1 MRTVTAM
8 TIRSIR
14 VLIASLLF
22 LACTGLQAE
31 GPKDCFPEDV
41 LPDNGFPSVLLKTT
55 MGDIVVELNRM
66 RAPVSTNNFL
76 RYVIEGKYDN
86 TIFHR
91 VIAGFVAQGG
101 GYTETLEEPELHAP
115 IINESGNGLKNLPM
129 TIAMA
134 RFDDPHSATN
144 QFYFNLAANE
154 SLDPNPRNWGY
165 AVFGQVVSGQDV
177 VNAIGSVETG
187 YSADFDS
194 SDVPLVP
201 VKLLSATVLEE
212 PH

>member
-1 MRTVTAM
+1 MRVSLTTFLL
-8 TIRSIR
+8 S
-14 VLIASLLF
+14 SLLVF
-22 LACTGLQAE
+22 FAGDSQAA
-31 GPKDCFPEDV
+31 PADCFPKDV
-41 LPDNGFPSVLLKTT
+41 LPENHFPTVRLETS
-55 MGDIVVELNRM
+55 MGDIVVELNRL
-66 RAPVSTNNFL
+66 RSPVSTNNFL
-76 RYVIEGKYDN
+76 RYVLENKYDN

-91 VIAGFVAQGG
+91 VMPGFVVQGG
-101 GYTETLEEPELHAP
+101 GYTETLEERELHPA

-144 QFYFNLAANE
+144 QFYFNVAANS
-154 SLDPNPRNWGY
+154 SLDPNSRSWGY
-165 AVFGQVVSGQDV
+165 AVFGQVISGQEV
-177 VNAIGSVETG
+177 VEAIAEVETG
-187 YSADFDS
+187 YSENLDA

>member
-1 MRTVTAM
+1 MPTRL
-8 TIRSIR
+8 IRLVFAI
-14 VLIASLLF
+14 VLLF
-22 LACTGLQAE
+22 ASTVLSAE

-41 LPDNGFPSVLLKTT
+41 LPDNMFPSVLLKTS

-76 RYVIEGKYDN
+76 RYVLDGAYDN

-91 VIAGFVAQGG
+91 VVPGFVVQGG
-101 GYTETLEEPELHAP
+101 GYTETMEEPELHAP
-115 IINESGNGLKNLPM
+115 IINESGNGLKNEPM

-154 SLDPNPRNWGY
+154 SLDPNPRSWGY

-187 YSADFDS
+187 YSEAFDS
-194 SDVPLVP
+194 DDVPLVP
-201 VKLLSATVLEE
+201 VKLLSATVLEQ
-212 PH
+212 PN

>member
-1 MRTVTAM
+1 MRPSLKILILAVVLCCVTAN
-8 TIRSIR
+8 S
-14 VLIASLLF
+14 
-22 LACTGLQAE
+22 QAATPE
-31 GPKDCFPEDV
+31 CFPEVV
-41 LPDNGFPSVLLKTT
+41 LPNKLFPSIRLKTS

-66 RAPVSTNNFL
+66 QAPVTANNFL
-76 RYVIEGKYDN
+76 RYVLEKKYDN

-91 VIAGFVAQGG
+91 VMPGFVVQGG
-101 GYTETLEEPELHAP
+101 GYTEALEERELFAP
-115 IINESGNGLKNLPM
+115 IINESGNGLKNMPM

-144 QFYFNLAANE
+144 QFYFNLSANS
-154 SLDPNPRNWGY
+154 SLDPNSRSWGY
-165 AVFGQVVSGQDV
+165 AVFGQVISGQEV
-177 VNAIGSVETG
+177 IEAISTVDTG
-187 YSADFDS
+187 YSENLDA